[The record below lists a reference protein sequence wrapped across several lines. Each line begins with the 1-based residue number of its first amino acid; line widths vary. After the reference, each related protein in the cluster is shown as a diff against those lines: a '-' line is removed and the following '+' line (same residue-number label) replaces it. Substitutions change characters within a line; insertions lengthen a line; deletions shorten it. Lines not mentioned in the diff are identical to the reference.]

1 MCKHFSVK
9 VPATY
14 NEEEGRVTF
23 PFGECAMMADDDSL
37 TIVIDVKDEESAAK
51 AEGVIVSHL
60 VKFAWREELTIQ
72 WNRTS
77 DTIL

>member
-14 NEEEGRVTF
+14 TETEGRVQF
-23 PFGECAMMADDDSL
+23 PFGPCSMQADKDAL
-37 TIVIDVKDEESAAK
+37 VIAIEVENNEAAER

-60 VKFAWREELTIQ
+60 VKFAWREELDIQ
-72 WNRTS
+72 WKRT
-77 DTIL
+77 TEVQ